1 MPGRFDLR
9 PLARGLGTGLRRRQ
23 VLGAEPVD
31 RRARRVLVI
40 TPTVVFVAA
49 IALGLELS
57 KADQLLAGTALLVGA
72 LLTAFSQVAS
82 WRDRLLARERK
93 VDAVHV
99 RALDE
104 AAAHILVSV
113 LLSGFTAVLL
123 VVLANIDSDVALAH
137 QTLLWLVR
145 ILSSLSVACFS
156 YLALTLIIV
165 VNLLWDAYQGA
176 GSQATGP
183 TAKTTDLSSPKK
195 TA

>member
-9 PLARGLGTGLRRRQ
+9 PLARGLGDGLRRRQ

-31 RRARRVLVI
+31 RRARCVLI
-40 TPTVVFVAA
+40 FAPIIVFVAA

-72 LLTAFSQVAS
+72 FLTAFSQVAS
-82 WRDRLLARERK
+82 WRERLLARERK

-113 LLSGFTAVLL
+113 LISGFAAVLL
-123 VVLANIDSDVALAH
+123 VVLANINPDVALAH

-145 ILSSLSVACFS
+145 ILSALSVTCFS

-176 GSQATGP
+176 GSQATVP
-183 TAKTTDLSSPKK
+183 AAKTSDLSSPRK